1 MITNHPE
8 QFYAKSA
15 PIHDDIY
22 DEEERQ
28 EDLEE
33 LREFVA
39 YACKGHRVLE
49 LACGTGYW
57 TEVIAET
64 AEHVVAIDINPPMI
78 ALAEERGLPDD
89 KVTLRVA
96 DAWQLPADLAQAG
109 PFSAV
114 FIGFW
119 WSHVAREEQERFL
132 KQLRAVVG
140 KDALL
145 VVADDDYV
153 DGISE
158 PVARTDAAGN
168 TYQVRQ
174 APDGEYYEILKN
186 YLSDSAL
193 RKKLASTVR
202 EIKIERWE
210 FYFLLTCRLK

>member
-1 MITNHPE
+1 MITKQAE
-8 QFYAKSA
+8 QFYARLGA
-15 PIHDDIY
+15 HQEDVY

-28 EDLEE
+28 EDLDE
-33 LREFVA
+33 LRDFVA
-39 YACKGHRVLE
+39 YALKDHRVLE

-64 AEHVVAIDINPPMI
+64 AEHVVAIDINPELI
-78 ALAEERGLPDD
+78 ELARERDLPED
-89 KVTLRVA
+89 KVTFRVA
-96 DAWQLPADLAQAG
+96 DAWQLPDDLG
-109 PFSAV
+109 KITAV

-132 KQLRAVVG
+132 KALRAKVG
-140 KDALL
+140 KDVLL

-158 PVARTDAAGN
+158 PIARTDAAGN
-168 TYQVRQ
+168 TFQVRQ

-193 RKKLASTVR
+193 RKKLASSVR

>member
-1 MITNHPE
+1 MITNRPE
-8 QFYAKSA
+8 QFYASLGA
-15 PIHDDIY
+15 QHDDVY

-39 YACKGHRVLE
+39 FALKGHRVLE
-49 LACGTGYW
+49 LACGAGYW

-64 AEHVVAIDINPPMI
+64 AEHVVAIDINPNLVE
-78 ALAEERGLPDD
+78 LARERDLPEES
-89 KVTLRVA
+89 VTLRVA
-96 DAWQLPADLAQAG
+96 DAWQLPDDLGAVT
-109 PFSAV
+109 AV

-132 KQLRAVVG
+132 KLLRAKLG
-140 KDALL
+140 KDVLL

-158 PVARTDAAGN
+158 PIARTDAAGN

-174 APDGEYYEILKN
+174 APDGEYYEILKT
-186 YLSDSAL
+186 YPSDSAL

-210 FYFLLTCRLK
+210 LYFLLTCRLK

>member
-1 MITNHPE
+1 MITNQSE
-8 QFYAKSA
+8 QFYAKTA
-15 PIHDDIY
+15 AVHDDIY
-22 DEEERQ
+22 EEEERQ
-28 EDLEE
+28 DDLEE

-64 AEHVVAIDINPPMI
+64 AEHVLATDINPAMI
-78 ALAEERGLPDD
+78 ALAEERGLPED
-89 KVTLRVA
+89 KVEWRVL
-96 DAWQLPADLAQAG
+96 DAWKLPEDLG
-109 PFSAV
+109 KISAV

-119 WSHVAREEQERFL
+119 WSHVAREDQERFL
-132 KQLRAVVG
+132 KALRARVG
-140 KDALL
+140 KDVLL

-158 PVARTDAAGN
+158 PIARTDAAGN

-193 RKKLASTVR
+193 RKKLAGAVR

>member
-1 MITNHPE
+1 MITKHPE
-8 QFYAKSA
+8 QFYAKTA
-15 PIHDDIY
+15 AIHDAVY
-22 DEEERQ
+22 EEEERQ
-28 EDLEE
+28 DDLEE

-39 YACKGHRVLE
+39 FALKGHRVLE

-64 AEHVVAIDINPPMI
+64 AEHVVATDINPEMI
-78 ALAEERGLPDD
+78 DIARARGLPDD
-89 KVTLRVA
+89 KVTLHVL
-96 DAWQLPADLAQAG
+96 DAWTVPDDLG
-109 PFSAV
+109 PVSAV

-132 KQLRAVVG
+132 KALRAKVG
-140 KDALL
+140 KDVLL
-145 VVADDDYV
+145 VLADDDYV

-158 PVARTDAAGN
+158 PIARTDAAGN
-168 TYQVRQ
+168 TYQVLQ
-174 APDGEYYEILKN
+174 APDGEYYEIPKN